1 VRGSCPLSAPRS
13 ASASKHQRDQRRT
26 AGPSAPA
33 EAVGRDDTSR
43 VGELLGRDDKSWVGE
58 LLGWDDRSRAGELLG
73 RDDKSWVGELL
84 DRDDKSGLSVVD
96 AGGADAS
103 RRRGVSGVQF

>member
-1 VRGSCPLSAPRS
+1 MRGSCPLSAPRS

-58 LLGWDDRSRAGELLG
+58 LLG
-73 RDDKSWVGELL
+73 
-84 DRDDKSGLSVVD
+84 RDDKSGLSVVD